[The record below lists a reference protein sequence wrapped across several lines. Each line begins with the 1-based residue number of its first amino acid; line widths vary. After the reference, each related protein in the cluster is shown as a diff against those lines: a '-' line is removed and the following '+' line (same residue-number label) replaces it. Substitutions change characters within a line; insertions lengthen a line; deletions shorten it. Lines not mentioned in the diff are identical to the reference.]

1 MLFRSRELADLLN
14 FGVGVAMSGVVNYL
28 ALNGDNFVV
37 GRWLGA
43 ASLGL
48 YGRAYALMNLPYTYS
63 ASVMSSVLFPA
74 FAQAQG
80 EPARL
85 RRGYLLMTRVTAM
98 IAAPAMSTLAIAAPH
113 LISSVYGPRWIGVIA
128 PLQILCAAGYFRAL
142 YHLGGI
148 VAQSVGWV
156 YRELWRQAVYAGL
169 VIAGALVGLRYGL
182 SGVAMGV
189 DAAILYMFVATGQ
202 LALRA
207 TGTPWRAYF
216 RVQVAALVTA
226 LAASGAALAVRYLLE
241 TRQAP
246 SGTIA
251 LAVVA
256 AAAVPWSIG
265 LLWSL
270 GQPDMDPLRARLPV
284 SCVRLA
290 GRLASWRQR

>member
-1 MLFRSRELADLLN
+1 
-14 FGVGVAMSGVVNYL
+14 
-28 ALNGDNFVV
+28 
-37 GRWLGA
+37 
-43 ASLGL
+43 
-48 YGRAYALMNLPYTYS
+48 
-63 ASVMSSVLFPA
+63 
-74 FAQAQG
+74 
-80 EPARL
+80 
-85 RRGYLLMTRVTAM
+85 
-98 IAAPAMSTLAIAAPH
+98 
-113 LISSVYGPRWIGVIA
+113 
-128 PLQILCAAGYFRAL
+128 
-142 YHLGGI
+142 
-148 VAQSVGWV
+148 V

-189 DAAILYMFVATGQ
+189 DAALRYMFVATGQ

-226 LAASGAALAVRYLLE
+226 LAASAVTLAVRYLLE
-241 TRQAP
+241 RHQAP

-270 GQPDMDPLRARLPV
+270 GEPDMDPLRARLPV

-290 GRLASWRQR
+290 GRLAGWRQR